1 MKKIAILGST
11 GSVGRNTLQVIKE
24 LDNYEVFA
32 IYGGSNISLLVKQ
45 AEEFNPLYVGTFFP
59 ENKKRLDDTV
69 NDRWKTLLGV
79 EGASELATND
89 EVDAIVIATAGSM
102 TYDPLIEAMESGKR
116 VATANK
122 ETIVAYAHLLK
133 KKLPNM
139 KGELIPV
146 DSEHSAI
153 YQSLLGRDRS
163 QIKRIILPAS
173 GGPFYNRKSF
183 EGITPKEALNHPT
196 WKMGKKITID
206 SATLMNKALEVIEA
220 SVLFDLSPGEIE
232 VVIHPESIVHGMVE
246 FKDGSIISQL
256 SMPDMRLP
264 IQFALT
270 APDHSVSPAPRL
282 SISDVKSLTFHK
294 IDEERF
300 PLIPLSYHVLK
311 ESGTL
316 PAVFVSADEVAVNAF
331 LSGKIEFKRI
341 IEIVIEVTESH
352 EVIKDP
358 DKEDIVKAE
367 QWAYLKANE
376 LIK

>member
-24 LDNYEVFA
+24 LDHYKVFA
-32 IYGGSNISLLVKQ
+32 LYGGNNIPLLVKQ

-270 APDHSVSPAPRL
+270 APDYSVSHAPRL
-282 SISDVKSLTFHK
+282 SISDVKSLTFCK